1 MNTNTALL
9 GTQSMG
15 RLLIRMSAPAIAGML
30 VNSLYNVVD
39 TIFVGQGVGT
49 LALAALAICFPVQL
63 FRLAVAQ
70 TIGIGSASVVSRA
83 LGAGDNDKAERVASS
98 AFTMIT
104 IVSLSLTVVVLLFIT
119 PILRLFGASEAVL
132 PYARDYLSVIFLG
145 SVFFGIA
152 VSTNNLVRSEGN
164 ARTAMFSMMLG
175 AGVNIILDP
184 IFIFALKMGIQGA
197 AVATVIGQ
205 FCAFAFLMRHYF
217 LRRNTVRIRR
227 KYLIPTLSV
236 SLEVLR
242 VGSASFARIV
252 AASLLAIVMNRS
264 ILRYGQDLHIAI
276 LGVINRLV
284 IFSIMPIFGLVQ
296 GLQPIIGYNYGAK
309 LYGRVRE
316 ALKYATLSA
325 TALVLVMFLVLQIFP
340 RQILSI
346 FSGDPQLIE
355 AGVPILRII
364 VAMTPLIGFQIVGS
378 SMFQALGKAGEAFVL
393 SVSRQI
399 LFFVPLILILPRL
412 FSSPLNGI
420 WVAAPGA
427 DLLSALLTGWFFTR
441 QLRRMR
447 DL

>member
-1 MNTNTALL
+1 MGKLL
-9 GTQSMG
+9 V
-15 RLLIRMSAPAIAGML
+15 RMSAPAIAGML
-30 VNSLYNVVD
+30 VNSLYNIVD

-83 LGAGDNDKAERVASS
+83 LGAGDTEKAERVASS
-98 AFTMIT
+98 AFTMIAV
-104 IVSLSLTVVVLLFIT
+104 VSLALTAVVLLFIT
-119 PILRLFGASEAVL
+119 PILRLFGASEAVI
-132 PYARDYLSVIFLG
+132 PFASDYLSVIFLG

-175 AGVNIILDP
+175 AGVNIVLDP

-205 FCAFAFLMRHYF
+205 FCSFTFLMRHYF
-217 LRRNTVRIRR
+217 LRRNTVKIRR
-227 KYLIPTLSV
+227 KYLIPTLST

-276 LGVINRLV
+276 QGVINRMI

-325 TALVLVMFLVLQIFP
+325 TALVLVVFLVLQIFP

-346 FSGDPQLIE
+346 FSSDPLLIS

-378 SMFQALGKAGEAFVL
+378 SMFQALGKAGEAFIL

-427 DLLSALLTGWFFTR
+427 DLLSALLTGWFFIR

-447 DL
+447 DC